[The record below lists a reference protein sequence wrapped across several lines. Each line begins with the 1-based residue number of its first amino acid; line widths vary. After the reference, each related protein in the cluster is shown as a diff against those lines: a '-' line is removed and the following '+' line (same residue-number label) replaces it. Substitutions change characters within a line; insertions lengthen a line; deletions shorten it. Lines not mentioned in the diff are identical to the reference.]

1 MTRATLASALKS
13 MDHSRY
19 LLLATQMYSSILA
32 RLGLAQI
39 IGPDLSSILT
49 SSSEFPPLRIRS
61 FIPSTEITEFD
72 PPPPLRIDEADI
84 IASACELGNL
94 RASKILAVRGEQ
106 HAGLGINEFV
116 ELFKENWSFV
126 LATEVLSGRMIASLR
141 GVTTSQVSYM
151 LSDPGSNS

>member
-1 MTRATLASALKS
+1 

-32 RLGLAQI
+32 RLRLAQT

-49 SSSEFPPLRIRS
+49 SASPLPPLQIRS
-61 FIPSTEITEFD
+61 FVPSDPITTDQPSLSIDQTEI
-72 PPPPLRIDEADI
+72 
-84 IASACELGNL
+84 IAAACELGNL

-116 ELFKENWSFV
+116 ELFKENWEFV
-126 LATEVLSGRMIASLR
+126 LATEELAGRMIASLR
-141 GVTTSQVSYM
+141 GVTASQVSYSYHTR
-151 LSDPGSNS
+151 LKGLYQS